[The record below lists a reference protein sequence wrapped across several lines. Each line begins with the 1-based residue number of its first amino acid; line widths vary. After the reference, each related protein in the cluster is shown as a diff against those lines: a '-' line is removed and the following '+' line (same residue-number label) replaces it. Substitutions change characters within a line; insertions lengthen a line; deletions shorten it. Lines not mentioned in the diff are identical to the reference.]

1 MTQTPSTKPIRNSA
15 FLLLSLICAAV
26 AAAIVLIGKP
36 TFGPLQVGYVAPTG
50 KPAQAAKLPFIE
62 TPSENP
68 TTFTVDVPFTFS
80 TLSAKTLRVAADEC
94 VDEFTVN
101 DAKPHDLRKDGES
114 SRCWPATFSLKAPGE
129 MREGENRLRITVT
142 NKEGPYGIDIAGSLT
157 TPAALT
163 ACVLVWAAL
172 FLCLYPQRRQ
182 LQSLRIKPLSSRHVR
197 RFWPVS
203 YGVIAVAGLRLNT
216 YSAVSPQDVPLVML
230 ASCTVAMALLLAVL
244 DRQRTQPLP
253 QRWSPGWALASM
265 IFFSLAA
272 YKHIEY
278 TDTMIVF
285 GPILFGVVAATF
297 ATTPFFATHHRLR
310 KAPLATI
317 IAFFA
322 AAMPFVYE
330 QCQLLLWRLLV
341 NPTTEAVAAL
351 AKFNGWNA
359 STSYGNRF
367 WDDGTV
373 RDYHGYVTT
382 PEFSIQ
388 IGSWC
393 GGFEGMTLFLFLLS
407 AFVLLDWEQF
417 ARRRR
422 LWLPFLAT
430 LPYLFVVNVLRIT
443 GVLLYALGIV
453 VTEGNDAA
461 SNAAIGTFHSHIGW
475 VLYSLAFGPYLWA
488 VYKSAENR
496 R

>member
-1 MTQTPSTKPIRNSA
+1 M
-15 FLLLSLICAAV
+15 
-26 AAAIVLIGKP
+26 
-36 TFGPLQVGYVAPTG
+36 
-50 KPAQAAKLPFIE
+50 
-62 TPSENP
+62 
-68 TTFTVDVPFTFS
+68 
-80 TLSAKTLRVAADEC
+80 
-94 VDEFTVN
+94 
-101 DAKPHDLRKDGES
+101 HD
-114 SRCWPATFSLKAPGE
+114 
-129 MREGENRLRITVT
+129 GENRLRITVT
-142 NKEGPYGIDIAGSLT
+142 NKEGPYGIDFAGSLT
-157 TPAALT
+157 TPAALA
-163 ACVLVWAAL
+163 ACALVWAAL
-172 FLCLYPQRRQ
+172 LLALYPQRRR

-203 YGVIAVAGLRLNT
+203 YGVIVVAGLRLNT
-216 YSAVSPQDVPLVML
+216 YSTVSPQDVPLVML

-253 QRWSPGWALASM
+253 HCWSPGWALASM
-265 IFFSLAA
+265 VLFSLAA

-278 TDTMIVF
+278 TDTMMVF
-285 GPILFGVVAATF
+285 GPILLGVLAATF
-297 ATTPFFATHHRLR
+297 ATTPFFATLHRLR
-310 KAPLATI
+310 KAPVATS

-322 AAMPFVYE
+322 AAMSFVYE
-330 QCQLLLWRLLV
+330 QCQLLLWQLLV

-351 AKFNGWNA
+351 AKLNGWNA
-359 STSYGNRF
+359 STSYGTRL

-407 AFVLLDWEQF
+407 AFVLLDWQQF

-443 GVLLYALGIV
+443 GVLFYALSIV
-453 VTEGNDAA
+453 VADGQDAA
-461 SNAAIGTFHSHIGW
+461 SDAAIGTFHSHIGW
-475 VLYSLAFGPYLWA
+475 VLYSLAFGPYLWT
-488 VYKSAENR
+488 VYKSAENCR
-496 R
+496 